1 MLFTKT
7 TAIAL
12 HELDARENNNNGYV
26 VELYD
31 LHDNAIEIRHCRDRE
46 GLRRAVAPYVIDA
59 DTAIEHLLEN
69 RAQ

>member
-1 MLFTKT
+1 MLYTKT

-12 HELDARENNNNGYV
+12 RELDARENRSDLYV

-31 LHDNAIEIRHCRDRE
+31 LHDNAIEIRHCQDIE

-59 DTAIEHLLEN
+59 KSAIEQLLEN
-69 RAQ
+69 RAP

>member
-1 MLFTKT
+1 MLYTKT

-12 HELDARENNNNGYV
+12 RELDVPACNGGNYV

-31 LHDNAIEIRHCRDRE
+31 LHDNAIEIRHCHDRE

-59 DTAIEHLLEN
+59 DMAIDRLLEN
-69 RAQ
+69 QAQ

>member
-1 MLFTKT
+1 MLYTKT

-12 HELDARENNNNGYV
+12 RELDAPETNGDGYV

-31 LHDNAIEIRHCRDRE
+31 LHDNAIEIRHCHDME

-59 DTAIEHLLEN
+59 DTAIERLLEN
-69 RAQ
+69 